1 MKNLIGNS
9 WKAASNNDYIE
20 VRNPYNYMILDTVPN
35 SSFDDV
41 NEAVKISDEAK
52 KRWAGISINERCELI
67 LKFCELVKKDRYEL
81 AKLLTNESGK
91 NIVDSE
97 EEIDALIDL
106 TTAFVEKARHMYG
119 DVIPNGLDNQNDNT
133 IQLTTREPIGI
144 IAAILPFNFPAI
156 TFAHKVPAALIMGN
170 TVIVK
175 PSCKTPLTITKLV
188 YLLRTAG
195 IPEGVVQVIHG
206 NGEKAGHALAMHPD
220 IQLITFS
227 GTTPNGMKV
236 MEAASQNLTRVLL
249 ELGGNDAMI
258 ICQDADIDLAID
270 EAIKGRLYN
279 MGQSSSST
287 KRFLVHKD
295 KKNEFIT
302 GLLKKVSTMKYGSPM
317 DSKTNLSC
325 LIDEEAAI
333 KVEEQ
338 VKKLEEMGAKVI
350 FGGHR
355 NKNYFEP
362 TIIIDVKEDMNI
374 SSNVEIM
381 GPIIPI
387 MEFED
392 INQAIAI
399 VNKSPYGLAAS
410 IFTKNIKT
418 AFKASKCLETGTV
431 IINGSTNYRSNEMPY
446 GGWKYSGF
454 GTEGVSS
461 TLEQLSLVKTTV
473 LKNVLE

>member
-9 WKAASNNDYIE
+9 WKPASNGDYIK
-20 VRNPYNYMILDTVPN
+20 VLNPYNYMILDTIPN
-35 SSFDDV
+35 STFDDI
-41 NEAVKISDEAK
+41 NEAVKLSHESK
-52 KRWAGISINERCELI
+52 KKWIGLSIHERCEII
-67 LKFCELVKKDRYEL
+67 LKFRELVKKEQYEL
-81 AKLLTNESGK
+81 AKLLTSESGK
-91 NIVDSE
+91 NITDSE
-97 EEIDALIDL
+97 SEIADLISL

-119 DVIPNGLDNQNDNT
+119 DVIPAGLDEQNDDT
-133 IQLTTREPIGI
+133 IQITSREPIGI
-144 IAAILPFNFPAI
+144 VAAILPFNFPVI
-156 TFAHKVPAALIMGN
+156 TFGHKVPSALIMGN

-195 IPEGVVQVIHG
+195 IPEGVIQVVHG
-206 NGEKAGHALAMHPD
+206 NGEQAGNALAKHPD

-227 GTTPNGMKV
+227 GSTSNGVKV
-236 MEAASQNLTRVLL
+236 MEAASPNLTKVLL

-258 ICQDADIDLAID
+258 VCQDADIDLAID
-270 EAIKGRLYN
+270 EAIKGRLSN

-295 KKNEFIT
+295 KKSEFVS
-302 GLLKKVSTMKYGSPM
+302 GLIRIVHEMKYGSPM
-317 DSKTNLSC
+317 DPKSNLSC

-338 VKKLEEMGAKVI
+338 VKKLEEMGAHIV

-362 TIIIDVKEDMNI
+362 TIIVDVKEEMNI

-381 GPIIPI
+381 GPIISI
-387 MEFED
+387 IEFTD
-392 INQAIAI
+392 INEAIEI
-399 VNKSPYGLAAS
+399 VNRSPYGLAAS

-431 IINGSTNYRSNEMPY
+431 IINGSTNYRSNEMAY

>member
-9 WKAASNNDYIE
+9 WKPASNGEYIK
-20 VRNPYNYMILDTVPN
+20 VLNPYNYMILDTIPN
-35 SSFDDV
+35 STYDDI
-41 NEAVKISDEAK
+41 NEAVKISHESK
-52 KRWAGISINERCELI
+52 KKWIGLSIHERCEI
-67 LKFCELVKKDRYEL
+67 MLKFRELVKKEQYEL
-81 AKLLTNESGK
+81 AKLLTSESGK
-91 NIVDSE
+91 NITDSE
-97 EEIDALIDL
+97 SEIADLISL

-119 DVIPNGLDNQNDNT
+119 DVIPAGLDEENDDT
-133 IQLTTREPIGI
+133 IQITSREPIGI
-144 IAAILPFNFPAI
+144 VAAILPFNFPVI
-156 TFAHKVPAALIMGN
+156 TFGHKVPSALIMGN

-195 IPEGVVQVIHG
+195 IPEGVIQVVHG
-206 NGEKAGHALAMHPD
+206 NGEQAGNALAKHPD
-220 IQLITFS
+220 IELITFS
-227 GTTPNGMKV
+227 GSTSNGMKV
-236 MEAASQNLTRVLL
+236 MEAASPNLTKVLL

-258 ICQDADIDLAID
+258 VCQDADIDLAIE

-295 KKNEFIT
+295 KKNEFVN
-302 GLLKKVSTMKYGSPM
+302 GLLRRVHEMKYGSPM
-317 DSKTNLSC
+317 DPKSNLSC

-338 VKKLEEMGAKVI
+338 VKKLEEMGAHIV

-362 TIIIDVKEDMNI
+362 TIIVDVKEEMNV

-381 GPIIPI
+381 GPIISI
-387 MEFED
+387 IEFTD
-392 INQAIAI
+392 INDAIEI
-399 VNKSPYGLAAS
+399 VNRSPYGLAAS
-410 IFTKNIKT
+410 VFTKNIKT

-431 IINGSTNYRSNEMPY
+431 IINGSTNYRSNEMAY

>member
-9 WKAASNNDYIE
+9 WKPASNGEFIK
-20 VRNPYNYMILDTVPN
+20 VLNPYNYMILDTIPN
-35 SSFDDV
+35 STYDDI
-41 NEAVKISDEAK
+41 NEAVKVSHEAK
-52 KRWAGISINERCELI
+52 KKWIGLSIHERCEII
-67 LKFCELVKKDRYEL
+67 LKFRELVKKEHYEL
-81 AKLLTNESGK
+81 AKLLTSESGK
-91 NIVDSE
+91 NIIDSE
-97 EEIDALIDL
+97 SEIDDLISL

-119 DVIPNGLDNQNDNT
+119 NVIPAGLDEENDDT
-133 IQLTTREPIGI
+133 IQITSREPIGI
-144 IAAILPFNFPAI
+144 IAAILPFNFPVI
-156 TFAHKVPAALIMGN
+156 TFGHKVPSALIMGN

-195 IPEGVVQVIHG
+195 IPEGVIQVVHG
-206 NGEKAGHALAMHPD
+206 NGEQAGNALAKHPD

-227 GTTPNGMKV
+227 GSTSNGMKV
-236 MEAASQNLTRVLL
+236 MEAASPNLTKVLL

-258 ICQDADIDLAID
+258 VCQDADIDLAIE

-295 KKNEFIT
+295 KKSEFVS
-302 GLLKKVSTMKYGSPM
+302 GLLRRVNEMKYGSPM
-317 DSKTNLSC
+317 DPKSNLSC

-338 VKKLEEMGAKVI
+338 VKKLEEMGAHIV

-355 NKNYFEP
+355 NKNYFDP
-362 TIIIDVKEDMNI
+362 TIIVDVKEEMNI

-387 MEFED
+387 IEFTD
-392 INQAIAI
+392 INEAIEI
-399 VNKSPYGLAAS
+399 VNNSPYGLAAS

-431 IINGSTNYRSNEMPY
+431 IINGSTNYRSNEMAY